1 MEKSAKVAVSLP
13 ETILKAVEKERKA
26 KGENRSEFF
35 RRAVVNLLKEEQ
47 RTKEVQI
54 YIQGY
59 HTSPESAQEIK
70 VGHQAGVDVLAG
82 EPW

>member
-13 ETILKAVEKERKA
+13 QSILKAVEKERKNR
-26 KGENRSEFF
+26 GENRSEFF
-35 RRAVVNLLKEEQ
+35 RRAVLNLLKDERRSKKIES
-47 RTKEVQI
+47 

-59 HTSPESAQEIK
+59 STQPESTQEVIS
-70 VGHQAGVDVLAG
+70 GHRIGVDALAG